1 MWGTV
6 VPAECAPFCRTVRLP
21 RIEPMSKLLTDDR
34 DDCIDV
40 SVSENENTESD
51 DICTRRANTVAARSL
66 GENHKTTMKATGE
79 AQETQNQPIQN
90 APRQRCSVLQRHL
103 TTDLNLDPPL
113 TVRQSAGE
121 IPHVDSNSSSS
132 SNNNYNRCRYSK
144 PRAHVTTGQGTVT
157 AVTHSNGDTGN
168 TTKRPAHHLHQ

>member
-66 GENHKTTMKATGE
+66 GEPQNNDKSHRE
-79 AQETQNQPIQN
+79 AQETQNNSIEN
-90 APRQRCSVLQRHL
+90 APCQRCSVLQRHL
-103 TTDLNLDPPL
+103 TTDLNLDPPPS
-113 TVRQSAGE
+113 VRQSAGE

-168 TTKRPAHHLHQ
+168 TTKRPAHPLHP